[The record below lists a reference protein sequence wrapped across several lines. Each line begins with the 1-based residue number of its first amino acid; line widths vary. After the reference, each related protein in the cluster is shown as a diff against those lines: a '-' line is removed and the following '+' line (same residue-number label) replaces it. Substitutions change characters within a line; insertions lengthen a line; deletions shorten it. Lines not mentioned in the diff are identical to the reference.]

1 MKEGKMSSI
10 HLTYLQ
16 KLSDKPVNT
25 LDGLLKE
32 TRLLKS
38 LWLELIFNPELVKE
52 CEKRIASPII
62 KNALIKALSWYLAFR
77 WLFKKNPSI
86 EKLAQKKIIKP
97 FIIRDDDYKKDY
109 RAFLK
114 SILPLLN

>member
-1 MKEGKMSSI
+1 MSSI

-16 KLSDKPVNT
+16 KLSDKTVNT
-25 LDGLLKE
+25 LDCLLKE
-32 TRLLKS
+32 TRLLKR
-38 LWLELIFNPELVKE
+38 LWLEMIFNPELVKE

>member
-1 MKEGKMSSI
+1 MSAI

-25 LDGLLKE
+25 LDGLMKE

-52 CEKRIASPII
+52 C
-62 KNALIKALSWYLAFR
+62 
-77 WLFKKNPSI
+77 
-86 EKLAQKKIIKP
+86 
-97 FIIRDDDYKKDY
+97 
-109 RAFLK
+109 
-114 SILPLLN
+114 